1 MQQHRTS
8 TNRRADMNG
17 RTRYAL
23 LRLVRDGVFVS
34 RVQVLS
40 LCGEYGIES
49 GTSSTGETLKSL
61 VRSKLLFQEPAD
73 RLLARIVYSITQ
85 KGLAVL
91 EHNGDEL
98 ASVTSQSE
106 VIADPIQM
114 AHFLFLN
121 DLHIAMCPHITNW
134 VSEPHVRSLRITNQI
149 PFAKDYDA
157 VVEMG
162 DSGNTVRFAIEY
174 EQTRKS
180 QDRYAAI
187 AQNIQTEKHL
197 DAVLYL
203 SSSPALL
210 ALLNSTMHAS
220 PNVCTAN
227 AKVFHSQLLE
237 TEVTSGVPA
246 APVRCRLSTFLMSR
260 LAARGKR

>member
-1 MQQHRTS
+1 M
-8 TNRRADMNG
+8 
-17 RTRYAL
+17 
-23 LRLVRDGVFVS
+23 
-34 RVQVLS
+34 QVLS
-40 LCGEYGIES
+40 LCGEYGVES
-49 GTSSTGETLKSL
+49 GPSSTGETLKSL
-61 VRSKLLFQEPAD
+61 VRSKLLFQEDAD
-73 RLLARIVYSITQ
+73 RLLARIVYSITH
-85 KGLAVL
+85 KGLSIL

-98 ASVTSQSE
+98 ASVTSQSD

-114 AHFLFLN
+114 AHFLFIN
-121 DLHIAMCPHITNW
+121 DLHIALSPYITNW

-162 DSGNTVRFAIEY
+162 EPDNTVRFAIEY

-187 AQNIQTEKHL
+187 ARNIQTEQHL

-203 SSSPALL
+203 TSSPALL
-210 ALLNSTMHAS
+210 TLISSTMHAC

-227 AKVFHSQLLE
+227 AKVFHSQLLQ
-237 TEVTSGVPA
+237 TEVASGGLA
-246 APVRCRLSTFLMSR
+246 SPVRSPLSTFLANR